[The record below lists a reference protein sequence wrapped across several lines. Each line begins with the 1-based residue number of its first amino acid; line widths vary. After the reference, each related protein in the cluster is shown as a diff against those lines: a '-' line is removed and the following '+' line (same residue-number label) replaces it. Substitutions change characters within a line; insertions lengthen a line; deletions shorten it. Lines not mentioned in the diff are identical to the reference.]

1 MTKCFEYGK
10 SEWINHITF
19 ALIYKCLHITFYK
32 GSYNA
37 MQYYAIHGPE
47 TFSREIFPA
56 KLMVPSINFIFEQV
70 YLA

>member
-1 MTKCFEYGK
+1 
-10 SEWINHITF
+10 
-19 ALIYKCLHITFYK
+19 
-32 GSYNA
+32 

-70 YLA
+70 YSA